1 MLDSLPLEWWRLKWK
16 QMPLLAVM
24 ARKHLGIC
32 ATNVPSE
39 RVFSIG
45 GHLVSQKR
53 KSLKPDKS
61 TI

>member
-1 MLDSLPLEWWRLKWK
+1 
-16 QMPLLAVM
+16 MPLLAVM
-24 ARKHLGIC
+24 ARKYLGIC

-39 RVFSIG
+39 QVFSIG